1 MEIDL
6 SEYLKF
12 TNNDSEMVP
21 QGSIAES
28 VQRFHKDLDFQNFDV
43 AILFVPSDLQQ
54 RDPEFADAQKNFEH
68 SLSKLYKG
76 NFQSRILYMG
86 ALVLGRTEADTQSAL
101 GLIIDFLVSRRITP
115 FIIGASRNVNYPA
128 YCFFKESEQLVSITS
143 IDCLLNVGC
152 DDRDSYLAKIVT
164 EQPNF
169 LFNFSNIGYQTYLVS
184 DKELLLSEELYFD
197 STRLGELRGNIRL
210 TEPIIRASEILTA
223 SLDALKYSDFHSMG
237 NPQPNGF
244 YAEDIC
250 QMMRYAGLSE
260 RLKVVLITDFKPV
273 INSKI
278 DELLLA
284 EMFWCFLDG
293 FYSRKPEMPHHASDS
308 FLKYR
313 VALQDDEFHLTF
325 YKSLKTDRWWMEV
338 PVPPH
343 YNQKYRKHQ
352 LIPCSYEDYIMATNN
367 ELPDR
372 WWKAYKKML

>member
-12 TNNDSEMVP
+12 IDNDAETPP

-28 VQRFHKDLDFQNFDV
+28 VQRFHKELDFQNFDV
-43 AILFVPSDLQQ
+43 AFLFVPSEIQHL
-54 RDPEFADAQKNFEH
+54 DPKFANAQLDFEQ
-68 SLSKLYKG
+68 SLTILYKG
-76 NFQSRILYMG
+76 NFHSRILNMG
-86 ALVLGRTEADTQSAL
+86 ALVPGQTDADTHAAL
-101 GLIIDFLVSRRITP
+101 SLIIDFLVSRRITP

-128 YCFFKESEQLVSITS
+128 YSFFKESEQLVSITS

-152 DDRDSYLAKIVT
+152 DNHDSYLAKIIT

-169 LFNFSNIGYQTYLVS
+169 LFNFSNIGFQSYLVS

-223 SLDALKYSDFHSMG
+223 SLDALKYSDFHSMKH
-237 NPQPNGF
+237 PQPNGF

-260 RLKVVLITDFKPV
+260 RLKVVLVTDFEPFNKS
-273 INSKI
+273 NS

-352 LIPCSYEDYIMATNN
+352 LIPCSYEDYLMATNN